1 MPLSPSLLLYGL
13 SARRAASLPLRFASV
28 GGWGQISPSAPIRC
42 SSVQHRGRGRDTWAI
57 SELVRGGG
65 KGERDMDNT
74 LARFAL
80 ITKGLKAILYVIAAI
95 FVILAWILALILIIK
110 MILPALVIYG
120 IILIMCLYGLTVS
133 ILWLIFKGIWNI
145 LTGKRLFDE

>member
-1 MPLSPSLLLYGL
+1 
-13 SARRAASLPLRFASV
+13 
-28 GGWGQISPSAPIRC
+28 
-42 SSVQHRGRGRDTWAI
+42 VQHRGRGRDTWAI